1 MWVKTQ
7 DKEALLNVQYFELL
21 EDKEGFKI
29 VSIDRGT
36 VLGIYTIKEKA
47 IKVLDLIANQISANS
62 RRYMTDSRWSDAN
75 CNYIEQEMVFQM
87 PKDYKNEQTIN

>member
-1 MWVKTQ
+1 MWIRTQ

-36 VLGIYTIKEKA
+36 TLGIYTIKEKA
-47 IKVLDLIANQISANS
+47 IKVLDLIANQFSANS
-62 RRYMTDSRWSDAN
+62 RRYIADSYWFGEN
-75 CNYIEQEMVFQM
+75 CNYIQKETIFQM
-87 PKDYKNEQTIN
+87 PKDSALKD